1 MLLSKNLLTE
11 TQTAAVD
18 RLFEEDATLLV
29 AGTGVGKTAI
39 ALTAIAE
46 LIEAKHLKS
55 VIVVAPAKVVEQKV
69 WGREAVKWE
78 HLNHLRVV
86 SLVGNAQE
94 REALIDESAEV
105 HIVSLNNLAWLLER
119 GTKWADGVV
128 VDELSKAA
136 GKQARGL
143 RGKKKAGHLIFRVG
157 LTATPVAQDFLKL
170 FDMARIL
177 DGGAALGT
185 NKSVFTDAYFE
196 SDFMGYN
203 ITIRPGAAE
212 MILHRMRGLVHVVD
226 VDKADTLPPIKF
238 KVLGFGMPAKTL
250 EIYDEMKSELIVGDV
265 VAANAAVMHGKLRQ
279 IASGFAYDEVGEVV
293 RYDTARED
301 ALRKLLLRCPPALVF
316 YEYVEQGVQVERA
329 IADTGSRAAQINS
342 MSHGVDGLQ
351 HEFSHVVFYHPV
363 WSRDAWEQ
371 AYGRVWRT
379 GQTSPVTVT
388 TLMCDASLD
397 DVVVARVEGRGE
409 WMELFTTHLQ
419 GVNHD

>member
-1 MLLSKNLLTE
+1 MLLSKSLLTE
-11 TQTAAVD
+11 MQTVAVT

-46 LIEAKHLKS
+46 LIEAKYLKS
-55 VIVVAPAKVVEQKV
+55 VIVVAPAKVVEQRV
-69 WGREAVKWE
+69 WGREAVKWA
-78 HLNHLRVV
+78 HLDQLKVV

-94 REALIDESAEV
+94 RESLIDERAEV
-105 HIVSLNNLAWLLER
+105 HVVSLNNLAWLLER
-119 GTKWADGVV
+119 GTQWADGIII
-128 VDELSKAA
+128 DELSKAA

-143 RGKKKAGHLIFRVG
+143 RGKKKAGHFTWRVG
-157 LTATPVAQDFLKL
+157 MTATPVSHDFLKL

-185 NKSVFTDAYFE
+185 NKSGFTDAYFE

-203 ITIRPGAAE
+203 STIRPGAAE
-212 MILHRMRGLVHVVD
+212 MILHRLRGLVHVVD
-226 VDKADTLPPIKF
+226 VDKADTLPPIQF
-238 KVLGFGMPAKTL
+238 EEVRFNMPRETWDV
-250 EIYDEMKSELIVGDV
+250 YDEMKRELIVGDV
-265 VAANAAVMHGKLRQ
+265 VAANAAVMSGKLRQ
-279 IASGFAYDEVGEVV
+279 IASGFAYDEAGEVV
-293 RYDTARED
+293 RYDRRRED
-301 ALRKLLLRCPPALVF
+301 ALRQLLLRCPPALVF
-316 YEYVEQGVQVERA
+316 YEYVEQGLQVERA
-329 IADTGSRAAQINS
+329 VAGTGSRAAQINA

-351 HEFSHVVFYHPV
+351 HEFSHVVFYHPG

-388 TLMCDASLD
+388 TLMCDDTLD

-409 WMELFTTHLQ
+409 WMDLFTAHLQ
-419 GVNHD
+419 GVN